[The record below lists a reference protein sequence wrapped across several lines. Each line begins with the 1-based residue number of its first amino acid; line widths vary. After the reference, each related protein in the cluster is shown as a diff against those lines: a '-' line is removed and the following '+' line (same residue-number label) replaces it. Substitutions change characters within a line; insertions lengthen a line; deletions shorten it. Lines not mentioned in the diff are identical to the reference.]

1 MSEEKNNAAVEET
14 AQAAIAKSRQ
24 NGQGKQFVLWVLA
37 LIVGA
42 GLGWLNIGPLNE
54 LFNFIATVFTR
65 LFQFIAVP
73 TILSS
78 RPSASIISVVACDI
92 EMARLGAFSTEAV
105 TSFPSSVSV
114 HVTG

>member
-1 MSEEKNNAAVEET
+1 MSEEKNHAAVEET

-24 NGQGKQFVLWVLA
+24 SGQGRQFILWFLA

-54 LFNFIATVFTR
+54 LFDFVATVFTR

-73 TILSS
+73 TIAL
-78 RPSASIISVVACDI
+78 PVGAAD
-92 EMARLGAFSTEAV
+92 ARSQL
-105 TSFPSSVSV
+105 
-114 HVTG
+114 